1 MNDDL
6 TSIKK
11 ETLNKCI
18 SVTDS
23 WEKKQA
29 KVTEGPS
36 LLKKGNTYY
45 LYILLIIM
53 KVKIMRWDM
62 QQLILLKDLGLI
74 IVEIR
79 FSGGIRGG

>member
-1 MNDDL
+1 MADEKGIDTSFFVDDDGTPYLYYVRFTDGNVIWVAEMNDDL

-11 ETLNKCI
+11 ETLTKCI

-36 LLKKGNTYY
+36 LLKKE
-45 LYILLIIM
+45 ILII
-53 KVKIMRWDM
+53 
-62 QQLILLKDLGLI
+62 
-74 IVEIR
+74 
-79 FSGGIRGG
+79 